1 MVGCRSQNIILN
13 TITARQCR
21 FCPSYEVKGLDPPSH
36 NCPKN
41 YTRSSKAIE
50 FDAALSYYEMSLFY
64 SNEKITLHNIV
75 SDDESTMRAL
85 LKQACN
91 HPRGRVKEEITDPN
105 WLADPSHRTMLLLNI
120 SSH

>member
-1 MVGCRSQNIILN
+1 
-13 TITARQCR
+13 
-21 FCPSYEVKGLDPPSH
+21 
-36 NCPKN
+36 
-41 YTRSSKAIE
+41 
-50 FDAALSYYEMSLFY
+50 MSLFY

-75 SDDESTMRAL
+75 LDDESTVRTL